1 MREKV
6 VTPESPAAATGR
18 PDVDLAVVGGAG
30 HVGLPLA
37 LAFAHRGLRVLIVD
51 INHDALRTIQ
61 EGRLPAV
68 EYGAQTLLD
77 QALAEGRLL
86 FAQDAADIS
95 PGAAVIV
102 TIGTP
107 VDEFLNPAH
116 SAIRRCMEEILP
128 HLADGQLL
136 ILRSTIFPGTT
147 EWLEHYLAKL
157 GRRMRIAFCP
167 ERVVQGHAIEELQN
181 MPQIVSGTTPEAE
194 DDAARLF
201 ALIAPEIV
209 RVAPMEAEFAKLFTN
224 AYRYIQF
231 AATNQFYMVA
241 KEAGADYQRIV
252 KAMTQQYPRMEGFPT
267 AGFAAGPCLL
277 KDTMQLTAFSRHLF
291 SLGFSAMQANEGLP
305 NFLVEQMRGEMDLDH
320 LTVGLLGMAFKA
332 ESDDIRSSLSYRL
345 KKSLLL
351 YAKEVLTTDPF
362 VSDDP
367 ALLPLE
373 EVVARSD
380 VFVLCTPHG
389 AYRNLDLKGKPVIDV
404 WGFYSR
410 DGK

>member
-1 MREKV
+1 MMG
-6 VTPESPAAATGR
+6 ESPLKANAATGR
-18 PDVDLAVVGGAG
+18 PDADLAVVGGAG

-51 INHDALRTIQ
+51 INRDALRTIE

-68 EYGAQTLLD
+68 EYGAQPLLD

-86 FAQDAADIS
+86 FAHDAADIS

-147 EWLEHYLAKL
+147 EWLEQYLAKL
-157 GRRMRIAFCP
+157 GRRMRVAFCP
-167 ERVVQGHAIEELQN
+167 ERVVQGHALEELQN

-209 RVAPMEAEFAKLFTN
+209 RVAPIEAEFAKLFTN

-252 KAMTQQYPRMEGFPT
+252 KAMTHQYPRMEGFPT

-305 NFLVEQMRGEMDLDH
+305 NFLVEQMRDEMDLEN

-351 YAKEVLTTDPF
+351 YAKDVLATDPF

-373 EVVARSD
+373 EVLARSD

-389 AYRNLDLKGKPVIDV
+389 VYRNLDLKGKPVIDV